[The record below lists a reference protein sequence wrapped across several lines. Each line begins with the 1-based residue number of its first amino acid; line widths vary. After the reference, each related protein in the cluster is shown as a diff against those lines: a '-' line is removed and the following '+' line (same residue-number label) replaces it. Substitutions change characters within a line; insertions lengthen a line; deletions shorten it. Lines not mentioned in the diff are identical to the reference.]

1 MKRIVIIGSGGA
13 ARSILDT
20 VNASNSVVPTYEMAG
35 FIVDPE
41 YAEPREV
48 VDGHPVVGGF
58 DWLRDHAQDVQ
69 VICGVGTPDLR
80 AMLVN
85 RAAALGVRFCA
96 VIHPAAVFGRPTEVG
111 EGTWIGPGA
120 VVSHEVCIGKHVSI
134 SANCTIGH
142 DVVIEDF
149 VNLAPGVQ
157 VAGDVT
163 LGEGAFLGIGATI
176 INKRRVGARS
186 VVGAGSAV
194 MRDVPPDMVV
204 VGVPGRV
211 IKRRSD
217 DWRLD

>member
-20 VNASNSVVPTYEMAG
+20 VNACNIIVPSYEMVG

-41 YAEPREV
+41 YAKPGTA
-48 VDGHPVVGGF
+48 VDDHPILGGF
-58 DWLRDHAQDVQ
+58 DWLRDHAPHVQ
-69 VICGVGTPDLR
+69 AICGVGTPDQR
-80 AMLVN
+80 ANLVN
-85 RAAALGVRFCA
+85 RAAALGASFCT
-96 VIHPAAVFGRPTEVG
+96 VIHPAAVFGRPPEVG
-111 EGTWIGPGA
+111 EGTWIGPGT
-120 VVSHEVCIGKHVSI
+120 VVSHEVWIGRHVSI

-142 DVVIEDF
+142 DVEIGDF

-163 LGEGAFLGIGATI
+163 LGEGAFLGIGSTI

-186 VVGAGSAV
+186 VVGAGTAV
-194 MRDVPPDMVV
+194 MRDVAPDTVV